1 MNVPSLADRER
12 VRGVLIQLME
22 TKAEAQVRAM
32 IEPEDVILP
41 NTLDLKQNQQELYD
55 PPAGQP
61 GSLLTLTMRL
71 EYAAQYV
78 EAHDLQQLAKA
89 NLDASIPE
97 GFRAAPDTL
106 TFSMASAP
114 TLDSSG
120 IAHFD
125 LNVQRQV
132 VREVD
137 SSRASALVRGL
148 SPNAAADLLLSTLPL
163 ASQPEIRINPS
174 WWPWLPLI
182 PFRIDMNVP

>member
-1 MNVPSLADRER
+1 
-12 VRGVLIQLME
+12 
-22 TKAEAQVRAM
+22 
-32 IEPEDVILP
+32 
-41 NTLDLKQNQQELYD
+41 
-55 PPAGQP
+55 
-61 GSLLTLTMRL
+61 
-71 EYAAQYV
+71 
-78 EAHDLQQLAKA
+78 
-89 NLDASIPE
+89 
-97 GFRAAPDTL
+97 
-106 TFSMASAP
+106 
-114 TLDSSG
+114 LDSSG